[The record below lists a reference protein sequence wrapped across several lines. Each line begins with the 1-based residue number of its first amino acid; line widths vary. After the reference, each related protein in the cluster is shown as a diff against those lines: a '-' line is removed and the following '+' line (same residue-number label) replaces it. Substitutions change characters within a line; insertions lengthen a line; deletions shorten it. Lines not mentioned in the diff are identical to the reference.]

1 MADKMFADVEQW
13 AKAVAKKTVD
23 KVRNKVIDDITKKA
37 KESINRFYD
46 DKVFLHETYKG
57 SGEYYKSNEPRSYV
71 RTHNLY
77 NAIQRYSNTHHGY
90 YEFGIKFNP
99 DAMFDNYRGTNRE
112 VMWQTLGMGYHGLEY
127 DGVDQTLP
135 SVIDEVQ
142 TYCATELPD
151 KAKTYM
157 DQALDEAIKEI
168 GVI

>member
-13 AKAVAKKTVD
+13 AEAVAKKTVD
-23 KVRNKVIDDITKKA
+23 KVRDKVVEDVTQKA
-37 KESINRFYD
+37 KECIDKFYEA
-46 DKVFLHETYKG
+46 KVFNHEIPKG
-57 SGEYYKSNEPRSYV
+57 SNNWVKLSEPKEYC

-77 NAIQRYSNTHHGY
+77 NAIQRYSNVHRGY

-99 DAMFDNYRGTNRE
+99 DAMHENYRGTNRA

-127 DGVDQTLP
+127 DYAPQTTP

-142 TYCATELPD
+142 TYCATELLD
-151 KAKTYM
+151 KAQGYM